1 MRTNPEARRT
11 LVYFPVLHT
20 ETDMGDMAPMLRR
33 AGVERQG
40 LEAWQANRHRIAT
53 TWRDVRA
60 VVDGLGTGLAGAML
74 YQDSLP
80 VCGHEQA
87 IVRELAQGGSLNHQL
102 LCDLMAQ
109 GAELVGTE
117 SGELLLKDYELI
129 KRAIASVHSGA
140 PAGDADADAARRSTL
155 LVERDRYIA
164 GRIDE
169 TLIAGRIGI
178 LFLGALHDVRPWL
191 APDIEVHFPLL
202 TPITEADA
210 DEAS

>member
-1 MRTNPEARRT
+1 MSNDARRA

-20 ETDMGDMAPMLRR
+20 ETDMGDLAPTLRR

-40 LEAWQANRHRIAT
+40 LQQWEANRRRIST
-53 TWRDVRA
+53 TWQDVRE
-60 VVDGLGTGLAGAML
+60 VVDGLGIGLAGAML

-102 LCDLMAQ
+102 LCDLMAR

-129 KRAIASVHSGA
+129 KRAIAAANSGA
-140 PAGDADADAARRSTL
+140 PADDTTADAERRAAL
-155 LVERDRYIA
+155 LMQRDRYIA
-164 GRIDE
+164 ERIDE

-191 APDIEVHFPLL
+191 APDLEVRFPLL
-202 TPITEADA
+202 TPITEASA
-210 DEAS
+210 DETN

>member
-1 MRTNPEARRT
+1 
-11 LVYFPVLHT
+11 
-20 ETDMGDMAPMLRR
+20 MGDLAPTLRR

-40 LEAWQANRHRIAT
+40 LQQWEANRRRIST
-53 TWRDVRA
+53 TWQDVRE
-60 VVDGLGTGLAGAML
+60 VVDGLGIGLAGAML

-102 LCDLMAQ
+102 LCDLMAR

-129 KRAIASVHSGA
+129 KRAIAAANSGA
-140 PAGDADADAARRSTL
+140 PADDTTADAERRAAL
-155 LVERDRYIA
+155 LMQRDRYIA
-164 GRIDE
+164 ERIDE

-191 APDIEVHFPLL
+191 APDIEVRFPLL
-202 TPITEADA
+202 TPITEASA
-210 DEAS
+210 DETN